1 MQRLDKRVLFRH
13 SWLGHY
19 ARMAT
24 LQEKIAAERSAR
36 EMLERDDL
44 PQPDWIE
51 YGYTCIRLIWE
62 EPKVVLVVQI
72 DEPPEGFEDDEA
84 EVGMTG

>member
-1 MQRLDKRVLFRH
+1 LQRLDKRVLFRH
-13 SWLGHY
+13 SRLGHY
-19 ARMAT
+19 APMAT